1 AWPAAYWLMRQWLQ
15 GFAYRVDFNPL
26 LLLLAGLAALAIA
39 LLAAGW
45 HSVRAAMAD
54 PVESIRVE

>member
-1 AWPAAYWLMRQWLQ
+1 MYTSFLLMRQWLQ
-15 GFAYRVDFNPL
+15 GFAYRIAFDPL
-26 LLLLAGLAALAIA
+26 LLLLAGLATLVVA

-45 HSVRAAMAD
+45 HSVRAATAN